1 MQYRVGRAI
10 AASVLLSVSIFS
22 LTACGDGGSAALA
35 ARDHAA
41 PGEFASASEA
51 SNGGSEARLTSAPIR
66 LSRAQSEGSDIAW
79 ASSRRASG
87 AENAQARFERYGA
100 EFDAPTPEAYAAKA
114 RAFLRSPPKGVQTIQ
129 RANGDVLIYDAKANV
144 FAVADSDGLPR
155 TFFHP
160 RDGATYWAQQKV
172 TESKRTASASRSNAS
187 DS

>member
-10 AASVLLSVSIFS
+10 AASVLFSVSIFG

-51 SNGGSEARLTSAPIR
+51 RNSGGSEARLTSAPIR
-66 LSRAQSEGSDIAW
+66 LSRAQPEGGDIAW
-79 ASSRRASG
+79 ASSRSASA
-87 AENAQARFERYGA
+87 AENAQARFERYGS
-100 EFDAPTPEAYAAKA
+100 EFDAVSPEAYAAKA
-114 RAFLRSPPKGVQTIQ
+114 QAFLRKPPKGVQTLE
-129 RANGDVLIYDAKANV
+129 RVNGDVLVYDAKTNV
-144 FAVADSDGLPR
+144 FAVANADGLPR

-160 RDGATYWAQQKV
+160 RDGATYWAQQKA
-172 TESKRTASASRSNAS
+172 TESKRTASAGRSNA